1 MSRIGKK
8 IVLLAVIAIFVT
20 VALTLTTSMIT
31 FSNYNDDVLVKLA
44 ESGVAT
50 LKGNIVN
57 QEDRLKSIYEVW
69 QAGGGLSS
77 AAMSKD
83 TNALTT
89 AWSGHK
95 ETEGDFCLVF
105 DASGNEIWRSSNCNL
120 STFNTS
126 YAMGGK
132 VSSGVL
138 SDSNVSLYAFCSAPI
153 KNGNEI
159 VGTCVVGL
167 DLSETTWLDEV
178 KEESETEVTVFAG
191 NTRYSTTVL
200 NSDGTRAVGT
210 TMSAEVEKAV
220 IQNEQSYKGQAQ
232 ILGQNHYVCYEPMY
246 DINGQFVGAYFS
258 GSASTEADAQ
268 FASVITLSIIIGVI
282 AAGVA
287 MGAFISL
294 INKMLLKPIKSVSG
308 LADNMSRGNLSVP
321 DFTDTFADDEMGDLA
336 IQLQGTKHQ
345 LNSYIS
351 DIANI
356 LNTMASG
363 DFSRAPSVQ
372 YQGDFVA
379 IERAFEQIKLVL
391 GEMLGNMGT
400 SSEEVLAG
408 SRQMAD
414 SSQSLAEGTTKQAAA
429 VQQLVATVSEIS
441 DHVQKNAQNASHAK
455 ELSGA
460 VEEKIIYQN
469 QEITSMVNAMTEIE
483 EKSKEIEKIIKTID
497 DIAFQTNILALNAAV
512 EAARAGEAGK
522 GFAVVADEVRNL
534 ASKSAEAASNTTA
547 LISASISAVENGSKI
562 AVMTADTMKEV
573 IDISKQ
579 TTDLIVEIADASAEQ
594 NNSIRQI
601 SNGIEQISTVV
612 QQNSATA
619 EENAASCQELSG
631 QSTLLKEQVAR
642 FIV

>member
-20 VALTLTTSMIT
+20 VALTLTTSVISFM
-31 FSNYNDDVLVKLA
+31 NYNDEILVKFA

-50 LKGNIVN
+50 LKGNIES
-57 QEDRLKSIYEVW
+57 QEDRLKSIYEIW
-69 QAGGGLSS
+69 QAGGSLTTATMNG
-77 AAMSKD
+77 D

-89 AWSGHK
+89 GWAGHK
-95 ETEGDFCLVF
+95 ETDGDFCLVF
-105 DASGNEIWRSSNCNL
+105 DESGKEIWRSSNCNL

-126 YAMGGK
+126 YAMSGK
-132 VSSGVL
+132 VSSGLL
-138 SDSNVSLYAFCSAPI
+138 SDANVSLYSFCSAPI

-167 DLSETTWLDEV
+167 DLSETTWLDKV
-178 KEESETEVTVFAG
+178 KEETETEVTLFAG
-191 NTRYSTTVL
+191 NTRYSTTVM
-200 NSDGTRAVGT
+200 NSDGSRAVGT
-210 TMSAEVEKAV
+210 TMSADVEKVV
-220 IQNEQSYKGQAQ
+220 IQNEQTYEGQAQ

-246 DINGQFVGAYFS
+246 DINGKFVGAYFS
-258 GSASTEADAQ
+258 GSSSVEADAE
-268 FASVITLSIIIGVI
+268 FTSVIVVSIIIGAV
-282 AAGVA
+282 AALAA
-287 MGAFISL
+287 MGIFVSL
-294 INKMLLKPIKSVSG
+294 INKTLIRPIKSVSG
-308 LADNMSRGNLSVP
+308 LADNMSRGNLGVP
-321 DFTDTFADDEMGDLA
+321 DFTEAFANDEIGDFA
-336 IQLQGTKHQ
+336 VQLQGTKHQ

-351 DIANI
+351 DIADI
-356 LNTMASG
+356 LNSMAGG
-363 DFSRAPSVQ
+363 DFSRVPSVH

-379 IERAFEQIKLVL
+379 IERAFEQIKTVL

-400 SSEEVLAG
+400 SSDEVLAG

-429 VQQLVATVSEIS
+429 VQELVATVSEIS
-441 DHVQKNAQNASHAK
+441 DQVQKNAQNAAHAK

-469 QEITSMVNAMTEIE
+469 QEITSMVNAMNEIE

-512 EAARAGEAGK
+512 EAARAGDAGK

-534 ASKSAEAASNTTA
+534 ASKSAEAASSTTS

-562 AVMTADTMKEV
+562 AVMTAETMKEV

-579 TTDLIVEIADASAEQ
+579 TTDLIVDIAAASAEQ
-594 NNSIRQI
+594 SNSIQQI
-601 SNGIEQISTVV
+601 SNGIDQISTVV

-619 EENAASCQELSG
+619 EENAASCEELSG

-642 FIV
+642 LKV